1 MGRRTHVLPG
11 YRITT
16 GLTIV
21 YLSLIVLIPLAAL
34 VVKASTLGIAQFWET
49 VSAPRAIAAFRV
61 SFGTA
66 LAAALVDAPI
76 GLLVAW
82 VLTRYSFPGRGV
94 VDAMIDLPFAL
105 PTAVSGITLT
115 TLYAEHGWIGA
126 PLARLGLK
134 VSYTW
139 LGISLALAF
148 IGLPFVVRSVQPV
161 LDGFERELE
170 EAAHVLGADRWQTL
184 WRVILPGVFPAVLS
198 GVGLA
203 FARGIGEYGSVVF
216 ISGNMPFKT
225 EIAPLLIV
233 TKLEEYN
240 TSGAAAIAM
249 VLLIGSFV
257 VLFAFNRVQQTLQR
271 AA

>member
-1 MGRRTHVLPG
+1 LTVL
-11 YRITT
+11 YI
-16 GLTIV
+16 
-21 YLSLIVLIPLAAL
+21 SLLVLIPLAAL
-34 VVKASTLGIAQFWET
+34 ILKAASLGPTELWAT
-49 VSAPRAIAAFRV
+49 VTTPRALAAFRV

-66 LAAALVDAPI
+66 MAAAIVDAPV

-82 VLTRYSFPGRGV
+82 VLTRYTFPGRGM

-105 PTAVSGITLT
+105 PTAVTGITLT
-115 TLYAEHGWIGA
+115 TLYAEHGWVGA
-126 PLARLGLK
+126 PLLRAGVK

-139 LGISLALAF
+139 LGIVLALAF
-148 IGLPFVVRSVQPV
+148 IGLPFVVRAVQPV

-170 EAAHVLGADRWQTL
+170 DAAHVLGANKWQTL
-184 WRVILPGVFPAVLS
+184 WRVILPAVLPAVLS

-216 ISGNMPFKT
+216 ISGNMPFRT

-240 TSGAAAIAM
+240 TAGATAIAL
-249 VLLIGSFV
+249 VLLFGSFV
-257 VLFAFNRVQQTLQR
+257 LLFGFNRVQQSLQR
-271 AA
+271 AG